1 MRCKHIML
9 GATMFAAAA
18 LAAPAFAAPTATQT
32 NPATTQTEPGNMQT
46 GPATIGTP
54 AMNEPGNSALHS
66 SSSSSLAKAKAVPLT
81 SVSDS
86 KTKIMSAPVQDSA
99 GNTIGTVQ
107 QVSTNPSGKAKTV
120 DVTLTTPGGQ
130 SKIVKIRAS
139 KLRYDSTSN
148 LLKADL
154 TKSQI
159 EKLPTATTT
168 TNP

>member
-18 LAAPAFAAPTATQT
+18 LAAPAFAAPTDTQT
-32 NPATTQTEPGNMQT
+32 NPTSTQSEPSNMQTQPDTMGTPGATEPGNS
-46 GPATIGTP
+46 G
-54 AMNEPGNSALHS
+54 LHS
-66 SSSSSLAKAKAVPLT
+66 SASQANAKPVPLT

-86 KTKIMSAPVQDSA
+86 KTKIMSAPVQDAA

-107 QVSTNPSGKAKTV
+107 QVSTSPSGKAKSV
-120 DVTLTTPGGQ
+120 DVTLTTTGGQ
-130 SKIVKIRAS
+130 SKIVKIKAS
-139 KLRYDSTSN
+139 KLRYDSASN

-154 TKSQI
+154 TKSEI

>member
-18 LAAPAFAAPTATQT
+18 LAAPAFAAPAVT
-32 NPATTQTEPGNMQT
+32 QT
-46 GPATIGTP
+46 GPASTQAEPDNTTTMGAPGAT
-54 AMNEPGNSALHS
+54 APGNSALHS
-66 SSSSSLAKAKAVPLT
+66 SSYDSKSEASANAIPLT

-99 GNTIGTVQ
+99 GNTVGTVQ

-120 DVTLTTPGGQ
+120 DVTLTTASGQ
-130 SKIVKIRAS
+130 SKVVKIKAS
-139 KLRYDSTSN
+139 KLRYDSASN

-159 EKLPTATTT
+159 EKLPTASATM
-168 TNP
+168 NP

>member
-18 LAAPAFAAPTATQT
+18 FAAPAFAAPTDTQT
-32 NPATTQTEPGNMQT
+32 NPSNTPTSTQSEPSNMQTEPGTM
-46 GPATIGTP
+46 GTP
-54 AMNEPGNSALHS
+54 GVNEPGNSSLHS
-66 SSSSSLAKAKAVPLT
+66 SASAKPVPLT

-107 QVSTNPSGKAKTV
+107 QVRTLKNGKAKTV
-120 DVTLTTPGGQ
+120 DVTLTTAGGQ
-130 SKIVKIRAS
+130 SKTVQIKAS
-139 KLRYDSTSN
+139 KLRYDSSSN

-154 TKSQI
+154 TKSEI
-159 EKLPTATTT
+159 EKLPTATMT